1 MLPDFY
7 QYHKKEKRV
16 NYMDF
21 KFGDKL
27 YFSSPKTNGE
37 TKPCVFLRDWNG
49 VANVV
54 FQDDE
59 HSYYVGY
66 EFLSK
71 TNNLADVEIA
81 TVRTR
86 SEKRKFILDKAV
98 EHIKNNIPFLFISN
112 IEDIF
117 TVIQLIKVHYED
129 KYSER
134 IDKTNLNNCYVISV
148 PDIKRSEIYDI
159 CELFINQ
166 FGVKTLIFDYIRN
179 TNPINFVDNSSG
191 FTSEFLYIGR
201 KFGVNIVSARQAF
214 KN

>member
-1 MLPDFY
+1 
-7 QYHKKEKRV
+7 
-16 NYMDF
+16 MDF

-59 HSYYVGY
+59 HSYYVSY

-179 TNPINFVDNSSG
+179 TNPIDFVDNSSG

-201 KFGVNIVSARQAF
+201 KFGVNIFSARQAF